1 MPRSALCP
9 WGPCLPA
16 HTGLLGWTS
25 SQGLSGARHLLQ
37 IMKDLTMAAAE
48 DWTSPGASRGPEF
61 QAVPP
66 GLRGR
71 VVTQDAQRVWGK
83 AGAHH
88 QHVLDTHLGDPCFG
102 RGSPLQSQTWTY
114 SLIEKAT

>member
-1 MPRSALCP
+1 MLRSALCP

-25 SQGLSGARHLLQ
+25 SQGLSGAGHLLQ

-48 DWTSPGASRGPEF
+48 DWTSPGASRGPDF

-88 QHVLDTHLGDPCFG
+88 QHVLDTHLGDPYFG
-102 RGSPLQSQTWTY
+102 
-114 SLIEKAT
+114 